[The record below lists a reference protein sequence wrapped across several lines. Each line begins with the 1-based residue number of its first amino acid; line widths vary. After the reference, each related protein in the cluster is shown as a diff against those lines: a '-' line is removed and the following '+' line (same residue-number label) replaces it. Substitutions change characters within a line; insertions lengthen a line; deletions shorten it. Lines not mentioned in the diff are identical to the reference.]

1 VEVVETLQAQVAHPL
16 VVELVD
22 LMDKLQEMAHQIL
35 VVVVE
40 ETVAQ

>member
-1 VEVVETLQAQVAHPL
+1 VEVVETLQAQVVHPL

-22 LMDKLQEMAHQIL
+22 LMDKLQQTVQQTL